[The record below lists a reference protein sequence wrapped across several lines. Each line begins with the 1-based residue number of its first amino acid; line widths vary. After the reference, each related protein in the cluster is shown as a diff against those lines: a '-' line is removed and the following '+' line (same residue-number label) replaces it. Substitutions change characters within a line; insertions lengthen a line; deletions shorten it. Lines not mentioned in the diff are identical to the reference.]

1 VTLSHLFSV
10 LVLAALLHCSP
21 SVAARLELDIY
32 LFPCL
37 SPGAPTLL
45 PHIHAP
51 SASNIS
57 GNMPPCTQRAPVGS
71 YERDISDG
79 YTSSGGNQYAGGEG
93 SGKQAQPDARAPRPD
108 NNGARPS
115 ISGLTRRRNRCV

>member
-1 VTLSHLFSV
+1 MPPSSDSSVTLSHLFSV
-10 LVLAALLHCSP
+10 LLD
-21 SVAARLELDIY
+21 LELDIY

-45 PHIHAP
+45 PHIHVP

-93 SGKQAQPDARAPRPD
+93 SEGI
-108 NNGARPS
+108 GASRSHSPEAV
-115 ISGLTRRRNRCV
+115 LLAALAM

>member
-1 VTLSHLFSV
+1 MPPSSDSSVTLSHLFSV

-21 SVAARLELDIY
+21 SLDIY

-45 PHIHAP
+45 PHIHAT

-93 SGKQAQPDARAPRPD
+93 SEGI
-108 NNGARPS
+108 GASRSHSPEAV
-115 ISGLTRRRNRCV
+115 LLAALAM